1 MTYVTATETA
11 GSVSLSSSVV
21 REWQDM
27 PFDFPERV
35 LLEGDPESGVFF
47 LTPTDEN
54 NPDTRAV
61 TQTGAQA
68 YVTCTALY
76 EAIRELSGSEPP
88 VRCPAIIENGG
99 VGFDAKRGRHAERDE
114 PVQPSDVFVTA

>member
-1 MTYVTATETA
+1 MTYVTATETV

-27 PFDFPERV
+27 PFDFPDRV
-35 LLEGDPESGVFF
+35 LLEGDPESGLFF

-61 TQTGAQA
+61 TQKGAQA
-68 YVTCTALY
+68 YVTCRALH
-76 EAIRELSGSEPP
+76 EAIRALSDAEPP
-88 VRCPAIIENGG
+88 VRCPAVIENGG
-99 VGFDAKRGRHAERDE
+99 VGFDATLGRTVEPNE
-114 PVQPSDVFVTA
+114 PVRPSDVLVTA